1 MSGAILQFNH
11 VYWKT
16 IEYTMEEFLTE
27 KKVLSHSLLKPTI
40 LFHVGTFCKEN
51 RKEINFARREM

>member
-16 IEYTMEEFLTE
+16 IEYTMEEFLAE

-40 LFHVGTFCKEN
+40 LFHAGTFCKEN
-51 RKEINFARREM
+51 GKEINFARREM